1 MNKRIVS
8 IISFMLTIMMTVN
21 AIAAVPVSGENGQNA
36 PESENSEEVSTVGYI
51 ALAVS
56 DNRTFA
62 VKFTDY
68 SGEYSVT
75 YEQLKAKFKFI
86 VD

>member
-1 MNKRIVS
+1 MFRI
-8 IISFMLTIMMTVN
+8 
-21 AIAAVPVSGENGQNA
+21 AVFDTDKFLGQNDQNA
-36 PESENSEEVSTVGYI
+36 EGTDNSEEASAVGYI

-56 DNRTFA
+56 DNKTFA

-75 YEQLKAKFKFI
+75 YEQLKEKFKFI